1 MTNYQ
6 LHNDCKNL
14 AQRAYPENR
23 HLDTNGWKEKGA
35 FINDKSG
42 FYADVYEKGVK
53 AMFVIRGTD
62 LKSGVKEFSKDAFSD
77 VEMAYVYLPEQMKD
91 AGRAYLEVVK
101 KYGKEN
107 VVLTGHSLGA
117 SEAQILG
124 AKYGAETITF
134 AAYGTKSLRGVE
146 VNYTKNIT
154 NYGNAEDGIFVK
166 NIDNQI
172 GKTMVLNGKG
182 VKNGIF
188 KKGYSLHNFLPSHSI
203 ESYGDLSKGKEY
215 KKDAYF
221 ETKDPLFKLQ
231 IEHNEYIPD
240 EILKTKNRVLH
251 QGEINLNDLK
261 KGTPLFDLYIQNII
275 SNKPMPT
282 KAELDK
288 RVRIGELI
296 YVNEYVRS
304 DGTKVS
310 GYYRSYP
317 RD

>member
-1 MTNYQ
+1 MTNYK
-6 LHNDCKNL
+6 LHNDCKIL

-42 FYADVYEKGVK
+42 FYADVYEKGGK
-53 AMFVIRGTD
+53 AILAIRGTD
-62 LKSGVKEFSKDAFSD
+62 SGTGINEKRKDLGDDAQ
-77 VEMAYVYLPEQMKD
+77 MIYLFLPDQMKD
-91 AGRAYLEVVK
+91 AERAYLETVK

-107 VVLTGHSLGA
+107 VILTGHSLGA

-124 AKYGAETITF
+124 AKYGAETVTF
-134 AAYGTKSLRGVE
+134 AAYGTKSLIGVE
-146 VNYTKNIT
+146 INHTNNIT

-172 GKTMVLNGKG
+172 GKTMILNTKG
-182 VKNGIF
+182 FKDGIF

-275 SNKPMPT
+275 SNKLMPT

>member
-6 LHNDCKNL
+6 LHNDCKIL
-14 AQRAYPENR
+14 AQRVYPNNR
-23 HLDTNGWKEKGA
+23 HISTNGWAQDGA

-42 FYADVYEKGVK
+42 FYADVYKKGGK
-53 AMFVIRGTD
+53 AILVIRGTE
-62 LKSGVKEFSKDAFSD
+62 LKSGGKELAKDAWND
-77 VEMAYVYLPEQMKD
+77 IQMGLLLPDQMKD
-91 AGRAYLEVVK
+91 AERAYLETVK

-107 VVLTGHSLGA
+107 VILTGHSLGA

-124 AKYGAETITF
+124 AKYGAETVTF
-134 AAYGTKSLRGVE
+134 AAYGTKSLIGVE
-146 VNYTKNIT
+146 INHTNNIT

-172 GKTMVLNGKG
+172 GKTMVLNAKG
-182 VKNGIF
+182 IKNGIF
-188 KKGYSLHNFLPSHSI
+188 KKYYSLQNSFPPHNI

-240 EILKTKNRVLH
+240 EILKTKNRILH
-251 QGEINLNDLK
+251 QGEINPNDLK
-261 KGTPLFDLYIQNII
+261 KGTPLYDLYIQNII